1 MERATEQHL
10 VRREGIGADTKLN
23 DVLPLIESNLTIQEV
38 AERLG
43 ISVESA
49 CALVVASLKSSRAR
63 T

>member
-1 MERATEQHL
+1 VERATEQHL
-10 VRREGIGADTKLN
+10 VRREGIGADTKLS
-23 DVLPLIESNLTIQEV
+23 DVLHLIESNLTIQEV

-49 CALVVASLKSSRAR
+49 CALVVASLRSSRAR

>member
-10 VRREGIGADTKLN
+10 VRREGMDADTKLF

-49 CALVVASLKSSRAR
+49 CALVVASLRSSRAR